1 MRTKNNIIMKTK
13 GGNLYSGS
21 GLHRTAIHRN
31 LRETT
36 MKSEKAKSSV
46 NNAVFGKILGNKKDS
61 DNAKIGS
68 IGSGEHKVVPF
79 VRTGAGSDNDD
90 VAALMAKISFREKK
104 KRNNIQLII

>member
-1 MRTKNNIIMKTK
+1 MRTKNNIILKTK
-13 GGNLYSGS
+13 GGMLYSGS

-31 LRETT
+31 LRDT
-36 MKSEKAKSSV
+36 MKSEKAETST
-46 NNAVFGKILGNKKDS
+46 NNAVFGKILGQKKDS

-68 IGSGEHKVVPF
+68 IGSGEHKIAPF

-90 VAALMAKISFREKK
+90 VAALMAKISFKEKK

>member
-13 GGNLYSGS
+13 GGMLYSGS

-31 LRETT
+31 LRDT
-36 MKSEKAKSSV
+36 MKIEKAESSV
-46 NNAVFGKILGNKKDS
+46 NNAVFGKILGQKKDS

-68 IGSGEHKVVPF
+68 IGTGEHNKVVPF

-90 VAALMAKISFREKK
+90 VAALMAKISFKEKK